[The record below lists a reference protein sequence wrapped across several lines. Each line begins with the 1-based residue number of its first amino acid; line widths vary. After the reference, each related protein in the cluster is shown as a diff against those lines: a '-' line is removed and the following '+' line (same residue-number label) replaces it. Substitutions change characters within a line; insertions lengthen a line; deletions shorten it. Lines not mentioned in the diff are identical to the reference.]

1 MKRITLLYALAA
13 TLMVCSG
20 CSDFLEE
27 HNRSAVTTEG
37 GYYDTEKGFESLIN
51 SCYTPLRFWG
61 GKSAAMAFSETGTDI
76 LAPGGGCDYP
86 AIVSYQNDFDGTNPI
101 SKEYYDRFYKAINFC
116 NTAIYHVKNV
126 PFSDKTLTSKRE
138 AEVRFLRAY
147 YYWILV
153 ETFGDTYYTDQPS
166 ESIVMAPRKTSVA
179 EIYTHI
185 FEDLDFCMDSRLSV
199 AQADG
204 GRVTMWAAK
213 ALKARLLLTRASEL
227 NDKALYEQ
235 AYTLAKEVID
245 NGPFELSKDF
255 ASVFDMENSDGNGN
269 KEVIWYID
277 YSSTN
282 QLYNQEM
289 DNDIIRSGGNHT
301 HLIFCMKYDDQPGM
315 VRSIEYGRPF
325 NHYMPTRYLL
335 DCYDENIDQRFE
347 VTFRSLWKANG
358 GKTGDN
364 YPYMVQGDT
373 AIWITKDVVP
383 QVKRQWAKGRYQIL
397 DRTDIYHEDGSV
409 KSQKQCM
416 PISKFEDSTRATV
429 NEDRGTRD
437 AFIIR
442 VAEMYLIVAEAGAKA
457 GKADALAYMNILRA
471 QRAKAGKEEAMK
483 VAQSDIEDI
492 DFILDERA
500 RELVGEQLRW
510 FDLKRM
516 GSEIF
521 IRRIKSGNPDAG
533 KNVKAYHML
542 RPFPQTLLD
551 AITNKDEFLQN
562 EGYK

>member
-13 TLMVCSG
+13 TLLVCPG

-61 GKSAAMAFSETGTDI
+61 GKSAAMAFSETGTDV

-126 PFSDKTLTSKRE
+126 PFGDKTLTSKRE

-166 ESIVMAPRKTSVA
+166 ESIVMAPKKTSVA

-213 ALKARLLLTRASEL
+213 ALKARLSLTRASEL
-227 NDKALYEQ
+227 NDKVLYEQ

-255 ASVFDMENSDGNGN
+255 ASVFDVENSDGNGN
-269 KEVIWYID
+269 KEVIWYVD

-282 QLYNQEM
+282 QLYNKEM

-347 VTFRSLWKANG
+347 ATFRSLWRANG

-373 AIWITKDVVP
+373 AIWVTKDVVP

-416 PISKFEDSTRATV
+416 PISKFEDPARATV

-437 AFIIR
+437 AFMIR

-457 GKADALAYMNILRA
+457 GKTDALAYMNILRT
-471 QRAKAGKEEAMK
+471 QRAKTGKEEAMK

-521 IRRIKSGNPDAG
+521 IRRIKAGNPDAG
-533 KNVKAYHML
+533 KNVEAYHML

-551 AITNKDEFLQN
+551 AITNKDDFLQN

>member
-1 MKRITLLYALAA
+1 MKRMKLIYALAA
-13 TLMVCSG
+13 TLLVCSG
-20 CSDFLEE
+20 CADFLEE
-27 HNRSAVTTEG
+27 HDRSAVTTEG
-37 GYYDTEKGFESLIN
+37 GYYDTEKGFESLVN

-76 LAPGGGCDYP
+76 LAPAGGCDYP

-116 NTAIYHVKNV
+116 NTAVSHVKNV
-126 PFSDKTLTSKRE
+126 PFGDKALTSKRE

-147 YYWILV
+147 YYWILA

-166 ESIVMAPRKTSVA
+166 ESIIMAPKKTSVA

-185 FEDLDFCMDSRLSV
+185 FEDLDFCIDSRLSV
-199 AQADG
+199 AQSDG
-204 GRVTMWAAK
+204 GRVTLWAAK

-227 NDKALYEQ
+227 KDNALYDQ

-245 NGPFELSKDF
+245 KGPFELSADF
-255 ASVFDMENSDGNGN
+255 ASVFDMAHSDGNGN
-269 KEVIWYID
+269 KEVIWYVD

-335 DCYDENIDQRFE
+335 DCYDAENDQRFE
-347 VTFRSLWKANG
+347 ATFRSLWKANG
-358 GKTGDN
+358 GKPGDK

-373 AIWITKDVVP
+373 AIWVTKEVVSP
-383 QVKRQWAKGRYQIL
+383 AQREWAKGRYQVL
-397 DRTDIYHEDGSV
+397 DRTDIYNEDGSV
-409 KSQKQCM
+409 KSQKQYM
-416 PISKFEDSTRATV
+416 PISKFEDPTRATV

-437 AFIIR
+437 AFMIR
-442 VAEMYLIVAEAGAKA
+442 LAEMYLIVAEAGAKT
-457 GKADALAYMNILRA
+457 GKADALNYLNVLRA
-471 QRAKAGKEEAMK
+471 KRAKPGKEETMK
-483 VAQSDIEDI
+483 VTQADMENI

-521 IRRIKSGNPDAG
+521 LRRIKMGNPDAG
-533 KNVKAYHML
+533 KNVKEHHAL

-551 AITNKDEFLQN
+551 AITNKNEFLQN

>member
-335 DCYDENIDQRFE
+335 DCYDENIDQRF
-347 VTFRSLWKANG
+347 
-358 GKTGDN
+358 
-364 YPYMVQGDT
+364 
-373 AIWITKDVVP
+373 
-383 QVKRQWAKGRYQIL
+383 
-397 DRTDIYHEDGSV
+397 
-409 KSQKQCM
+409 
-416 PISKFEDSTRATV
+416 
-429 NEDRGTRD
+429 
-437 AFIIR
+437 
-442 VAEMYLIVAEAGAKA
+442 
-457 GKADALAYMNILRA
+457 
-471 QRAKAGKEEAMK
+471 
-483 VAQSDIEDI
+483 
-492 DFILDERA
+492 
-500 RELVGEQLRW
+500 
-510 FDLKRM
+510 
-516 GSEIF
+516 
-521 IRRIKSGNPDAG
+521 
-533 KNVKAYHML
+533 
-542 RPFPQTLLD
+542 
-551 AITNKDEFLQN
+551 
-562 EGYK
+562 

>member
-1 MKRITLLYALAA
+1 MKRNKLIYALAA
-13 TLMVCSG
+13 TLLLCSG

-27 HNRSAVTTEG
+27 HNRSAVTVEG

-76 LAPGGGCDYP
+76 IAPGGGCDYP

-101 SKEYYDRFYKAINFC
+101 SREYFDRFYKAINFC
-116 NTAIYHVKNV
+116 NTAVSHVKNV
-126 PFSDKTLTSKRE
+126 SFGDKSLTSKRE
-138 AEVRFLRAY
+138 AEARFLRAY
-147 YYWILV
+147 YYWILA
-153 ETFGDTYYTDQPS
+153 ETFGDTYYTDKPS
-166 ESIVMAPRKTSVA
+166 ESIIMAPEKTSVA
-179 EIYTHI
+179 DIYTHI
-185 FEDLDFCMDSRLSV
+185 FEDLDFCIDSRLSS
-199 AQADG
+199 AQSDG
-204 GRVTMWAAK
+204 GRVTLWAAK
-213 ALKARLLLTRASEL
+213 ALKARLLLTRAGLL
-227 NDKALYEQ
+227 NDNELYGQ

-245 NGPFELSKDF
+245 NGPFELSDDF
-255 ASVFDMENSDGNGN
+255 ASVFDMANADGNGN
-269 KEVIWYID
+269 KEVVWYVD

-335 DCYDENIDQRFE
+335 DCYEEENDQRFE
-347 VTFRSLWKANG
+347 ATFRSLWKANG
-358 GKTGDN
+358 GKPGTN
-364 YPYMVQGDT
+364 YPKMVQGDT
-373 AIWITKDVVP
+373 AIWVTKDIVSAS
-383 QVKRQWAKGRYQIL
+383 KRAWAKERYQIF
-397 DRTDIYHEDGSV
+397 DRTDIYNEDGSV
-409 KSQKQCM
+409 KSQKQYM
-416 PISKFEDSTRATV
+416 PISKFEDPTRATT

-437 AFIIR
+437 AFMIR
-442 VAEMYLIVAEAGAKA
+442 VAEMYLIVAEAGAKT
-457 GKADALAYMNILRA
+457 GKADALTYMNVLRTK
-471 QRAKAGKEEAMK
+471 RAKAGKEDAMK
-483 VAQSDIEDI
+483 VTRNDIENI

-516 GSEIF
+516 GTEIF
-521 IRRIKSGNPDAG
+521 LRRIKKGNPDAG
-533 KNVKAYHML
+533 KNVQAYHTL
-542 RPFPQTLLD
+542 RPFPQTFLD
-551 AITNKDEFLQN
+551 AITNKNDFLQN

>member
-1 MKRITLLYALAA
+1 MKRNKLIYALAA
-13 TLMVCSG
+13 TLLLCSG

-27 HNRSAVTTEG
+27 HNRSAVTVEG

-76 LAPGGGCDYP
+76 IAPGGGCDYP

-101 SKEYYDRFYKAINFC
+101 SREYFDRFYKAINFC
-116 NTAIYHVKNV
+116 NTAVSHVKNV
-126 PFSDKTLTSKRE
+126 SFGDKSLTSKRE
-138 AEVRFLRAY
+138 AEARFLRAY
-147 YYWILV
+147 YYWILA
-153 ETFGDTYYTDQPS
+153 ETFGDTYYTDKPS
-166 ESIVMAPRKTSVA
+166 ESIIMAPEKTSVA
-179 EIYTHI
+179 DIYTHI
-185 FEDLDFCMDSRLSV
+185 FEDLDFCIDSRLSS
-199 AQADG
+199 AQSDG
-204 GRVTMWAAK
+204 GRVTLWAAK
-213 ALKARLLLTRASEL
+213 ALKARLLLTRAGLL
-227 NDKALYEQ
+227 NDNELYSQ

-245 NGPFELSKDF
+245 NGPFELSDDF
-255 ASVFDMENSDGNGN
+255 ASVFDMANADGNGN
-269 KEVIWYID
+269 REVVWYVD

-335 DCYDENIDQRFE
+335 DCYEEENDQRFE
-347 VTFRSLWKANG
+347 ATFRSLWKANG
-358 GKTGDN
+358 GKPGTN
-364 YPYMVQGDT
+364 YPKMVQGDT
-373 AIWITKDVVP
+373 AIWVTKDIVSAS
-383 QVKRQWAKGRYQIL
+383 KRTWAKERYQIF
-397 DRTDIYHEDGSV
+397 DRTDIYNEDGSV
-409 KSQKQCM
+409 KSQKQYM
-416 PISKFEDSTRATV
+416 PISKFEDPTRATT

-437 AFIIR
+437 AFMIR
-442 VAEMYLIVAEAGAKA
+442 VAEMYLIVAEAGAKT
-457 GKADALAYMNILRA
+457 GKADALTYMNVLRTK
-471 QRAKAGKEEAMK
+471 RAKTGKADAMK
-483 VAQSDIEDI
+483 VTRNDIENI

-516 GSEIF
+516 GTEIF
-521 IRRIKSGNPDAG
+521 LRRIKKGNPDAG
-533 KNVKAYHML
+533 KNVQAYHTL
-542 RPFPQTLLD
+542 RPFPQTFLD
-551 AITNKDEFLQN
+551 AITNKNDFLQN

>member
-416 PISKFEDSTRATV
+416 PISKFEDPTCATV

>member
-409 KSQKQCM
+409 KSQKQYM
-416 PISKFEDSTRATV
+416 PISKFEDPTRATV

>member
-13 TLMVCSG
+13 TLLVCPG

-61 GKSAAMAFSETGTDI
+61 GKSAAMAFSETGTDV

-166 ESIVMAPRKTSVA
+166 ESIVMAPKKTSVA

-213 ALKARLLLTRASEL
+213 ALKARLSLTRASEL
-227 NDKALYEQ
+227 NDKVLYEQ
-235 AYTLAKEVID
+235 AYALAKEVID

-255 ASVFDMENSDGNGN
+255 SSVFDVENSDGNGN
-269 KEVIWYID
+269 KEVIWYVD

-282 QLYNQEM
+282 QLYNKEM

-335 DCYDENIDQRFE
+335 DCYDEDIDQRFE
-347 VTFRSLWKANG
+347 ATFRSLWRANG

-373 AIWITKDVVP
+373 AIWVTKDVVP

-416 PISKFEDSTRATV
+416 PISKFEDPARATV

-437 AFIIR
+437 AFMIR

-457 GKADALAYMNILRA
+457 GKTDALAYMNILRA

-521 IRRIKSGNPDAG
+521 IRRIKAGNPDAG
-533 KNVKAYHML
+533 KNVEAYHML

>member
-416 PISKFEDSTRATV
+416 PISKFEDHTRATV

-533 KNVKAYHML
+533 KNVEAYHML

>member
-13 TLMVCSG
+13 TLLVCPG

-61 GKSAAMAFSETGTDI
+61 GKSAAMAFSETGTDV

-126 PFSDKTLTSKRE
+126 PFGDKTLTSKRE

-166 ESIVMAPRKTSVA
+166 ESIVMAPKKTSVA

-199 AQADG
+199 AQSDG

-227 NDKALYEQ
+227 NDKVLYEQ

-245 NGPFELSKDF
+245 NGPFALSKDF
-255 ASVFDMENSDGNGN
+255 ASVFDMENSDGDGN
-269 KEVIWYID
+269 KEVIWYVD

-335 DCYDENIDQRFE
+335 DCYDEDIDQRFE
-347 VTFRSLWKANG
+347 ATFRSLWKANG

-373 AIWITKDVVP
+373 AIWVTKDVVP
-383 QVKRQWAKGRYQIL
+383 QAKRQWAKGRYQIL

-416 PISKFEDSTRATV
+416 PISKFEDPARATV

-457 GKADALAYMNILRA
+457 GKTDALAYMNILRA

-521 IRRIKSGNPDAG
+521 IRRIKDGNPDAG
-533 KNVKAYHML
+533 KNVEAYHML